1 MMQMTKSKALMNV
14 QAGIQEG
21 ISLAKCKKCGC
32 MRDALENMK
41 TTLSTIKG
49 QASAHTL
56 LNVEGALKQ
65 LEQTQYL
72 CLGCERCIGAEIT
85 NAFSEAFPEAE
96 VTPHSCSFEVR
107 GNTWPPVVGEYFSVC
122 DDPDCSVAVSTLASV
137 DLAETLAR
145 MKPKGLC
152 IVGKTETENIG
163 IDKVIKNII
172 TNPAIRFLILTGKDP
187 EGHLSGKTL
196 LALWQNGVDEKMRVV
211 SAPGTHPVL
220 KNVTLKEVEGF
231 REQIKVIDLI
241 GCEDSASIA
250 KRISRLSRTPKKT
263 CTCAECAQE
272 EAKPISVSS
281 VPIVQ
286 ADKES
291 KTETDKAGYF
301 VIIPQPSKKTIIAE
315 HYSYD
320 NTLLHAIEGADAQ
333 SVYATLIKNGWVT
346 QLSHAAY
353 LGKELSKT
361 ELSIRHGFKYTQD
374 LTVSS
379 QHSTQRNQR

>member
-1 MMQMTKSKALMNV
+1 
-14 QAGIQEG
+14 
-21 ISLAKCKKCGC
+21 
-32 MRDALENMK
+32 
-41 TTLSTIKG
+41 
-49 QASAHTL
+49 
-56 LNVEGALKQ
+56 
-65 LEQTQYL
+65 
-72 CLGCERCIGAEIT
+72 
-85 NAFSEAFPEAE
+85 
-96 VTPHSCSFEVR
+96 
-107 GNTWPPVVGEYFSVC
+107 
-122 DDPDCSVAVSTLASV
+122 
-137 DLAETLAR
+137 

-172 TNPAIRFLILTGKDP
+172 TNPAIRFFILTGKDP

-220 KNVTLKEVEGF
+220 KNVTLEEVEGF

-291 KTETDKAGYF
+291 KTEIDKAGYF

-320 NTLLHAIEGADAQ
+320 NTLLHVIEGADAQ

-353 LGKELSKT
+353 LGKELSKA

-379 QHSTQRNQR
+379 